1 MRQKIFDML
10 ATITGK
16 YPWLVLLCALVLT
29 AGAVG
34 LSGNLRMETRV
45 LDLLPADDPAS
56 VQYNDIINQYSS
68 ASQIMVGI
76 NGDDRKEMIAVAE
89 EIKSR
94 AGAAE
99 YTDKDTGEKKPYVK
113 RVVARADVE
122 FLSKHGLMLTKVR
135 DLENVDALY
144 QNLDMAPMLLAYND
158 FLEREYIEDSGSV
171 TEREKEDRA
180 IDGLKNIIVWL
191 EGVLQVD
198 KGETQLGAYVDRATD
213 LLTMGNPYM
222 FSDDNE
228 LLLVLVTPSIS
239 VDRTEET
246 LEGAASLRD
255 IVSEIQKEH
264 KSVNVRMTGMPVLM
278 MEEMDYVLGD
288 MGISSVV
295 SLVLVLVL
303 FVLAFRMWTSPILA
317 IINLILG
324 IIWTTGLIAIVFGR
338 LNLFTVMFAVILIGL
353 GIDFAIHLN
362 AAFSTAR
369 SRGDNVIDSLRAMY
383 RNSGPGVITGALTTA
398 AAFFALAFTGLDA
411 LVELGVVLGA
421 GIVLTMLAS
430 LTVLPA
436 MYAVHVRASQRLSKG
451 KHQKT
456 KPIRLTFPFLA
467 SLGKIIYQKPWP
479 VLIAFLMITAG
490 FGYVF
495 KDAEFEKD
503 MLEMEPEEMP
513 SVHLHREILK
523 RFELHPDFVMTI
535 SKSLEETR
543 PVVKKMKKNR
553 LVGRVDAVTEFLPS
567 EKEQKRRTR
576 LLKQISERMTAIV
589 APPQGAENANSDPDT
604 EGLLGELDRLQMNVQ
619 EIGQMAFVSVKN
631 RLHRTCERLTGGE
644 DEKFSVILGLKEQ
657 FKNLSGLDAKM
668 TAYQAAYVPVLAN
681 KMKGMANTTPIV
693 MEMLPETITERYMS
707 AEGSNL
713 VTVYASVDLWH
724 GDKMEL
730 FLDATSGAAKQVTGA
745 PILNDRLIK
754 LVGKKGTIGIFLALG
769 AIFLILLID
778 FRSLRYA
785 FLGMVPLVGGFIWMV
800 GLFVLFGWKFD
811 VSNVMA
817 LPLILG
823 IGIDDAVHILHAVK
837 RRGMKNLPD
846 ILRHTGRALLLT
858 SLTTSIAFGAIA
870 FSSHRGL
877 AGMGFLLVLGVVSCF
892 IASVVLLPA
901 VMRIFL
907 GDKTSKEQQKEAND
921 A

>member
-10 ATITGK
+10 ALMTGK
-16 YPWLVLLCALVLT
+16 HPWLVMLGALVLT
-29 AGAVG
+29 VVSLG
-34 LSGNLRMETRV
+34 LSENLRMETRV
-45 LDLLPADDPAS
+45 LDLLPADDPVA

-76 NGDDRKEMIAVAE
+76 NGDDRKEMIALAE
-89 EIKSR
+89 EIKKR
-94 AGAAE
+94 AGAAV
-99 YTDKDTGEKKPYVK
+99 YTDKDTGEKTPYIK
-113 RVVARADVE
+113 RVIARADVE
-122 FLSKHGLMLTKVR
+122 FLSEHGLMLSKVR
-135 DLENVDALY
+135 DLENVEELY
-144 QNLDMAPMLLAYND
+144 QNLDMGPMLTAYND

-180 IDGLKNIIVWL
+180 IDGLKNIITWL

-198 KGETQLGAYVDRATD
+198 KGDRQLDDYVDRATD

-228 LLLVLVTPSIS
+228 LLLVLITPAIS

-246 LEGAASLRD
+246 LDGTASLSD
-255 IVSEIQKEH
+255 IVRDIQKEH
-264 KSVNVRMTGMPVLM
+264 KSVQVRMTGMPILM
-278 MEEMDYVLGD
+278 MEEMDYVMGD

-295 SLVLVLVL
+295 SLVLVLAL
-303 FVLAFRMWTSPILA
+303 FILAFRMWTSPLLA
-317 IINLILG
+317 IVNLLLG
-324 IIWTTGLIAIVFGR
+324 IIWTSGVIAIVFGR
-338 LNLFTVMFAVILIGL
+338 LNLFTAMFAVILIGL

-369 SRGDNVIDSLRAMY
+369 SRGDNIVDSLRAMY

-411 LVELGVVLGA
+411 LIELGVVLGA
-421 GIVLTMLAS
+421 GIVLTMVAS

-436 MYAVHVRASQRLSKG
+436 MYVVHVRVSERLSKN
-451 KHQKT
+451 KALKP

-467 SLGKIIYQKPWP
+467 SLGQTIYKRPWP
-479 VLIAFLMITAG
+479 VLLVFLIITAG
-490 FGYVF
+490 FGYAF

-523 RFELHPDFVMTI
+523 RFELHPDFAMTI
-535 SKSLEETR
+535 SKSFEETR
-543 PVVKKMKKNR
+543 PIVKKMKKNR
-553 LVGRVDAVTEFLPS
+553 LVGRVDAITEYLPS
-567 EKEQKRRTR
+567 EKQQKRRTR
-576 LLKQISERMTAIV
+576 ILERIDERMTAMLE
-589 APPQGAENANSDPDT
+589 PPEDEGADRANPDT
-604 EGLLGELDRLQMNVQ
+604 KLFLGELDRLQMNVQ
-619 EIGQMAFVSVKN
+619 EIGQMAFASVKN

-657 FKNLSGLDAKM
+657 LENLSGLETKM
-668 TAYQAAYVPVLAN
+668 TAYQDAYVPVLAG
-681 KMKGMANTTPIV
+681 KMKKMANTAPIG
-693 MEMLPETITERYMS
+693 METIPENIKERYMS
-707 AEGSNL
+707 KTGNNL
-713 VTVYASVDLWH
+713 ITIYSSVDLWH
-724 GDKMEL
+724 GDKTQL
-730 FLDATSGAAKQVTGA
+730 FLDATSNASDKVTGTA
-745 PILNDRLIK
+745 ILNDRLIT
-754 LVGKKGTIGIFLALG
+754 LVGEKGTIGIFLALG
-769 AIFLILLID
+769 TIFLILLVD
-778 FRSLRYA
+778 FRSLSYA
-785 FLGMVPLVGGFIWMV
+785 VLGMVPLVGGFIWMV

-811 VSNVMA
+811 VANVEA

-837 RRGMKNLPD
+837 RRGMNNLPD

-870 FSSHRGL
+870 FSSHRGF
-877 AGMGFLLVLGVVSCF
+877 AGMGMLLVLGVVSCF

-901 VMRIFL
+901 VMRIFFK
-907 GDKTSKEQQKEAND
+907 DKTSKEQRKEATH

>member
-1 MRQKIFDML
+1 MREKIFDAL
-10 ATITGK
+10 ASITGK
-16 YPWLVLLCALVLT
+16 YPWLVLLGALVLT
-29 AGAVG
+29 VISVG

-45 LDLLPADDPAS
+45 LDLLPADDPAA
-56 VQYNDIINQYSS
+56 VQYNDIIAQYSS

-76 NGDDRKEMIAVAE
+76 NGEDRKEMIAVAE
-89 EIKSR
+89 KIKER
-94 AGAAE
+94 AGAAV
-99 YTDKDTGEKKPYVK
+99 YTDKDAGLKKPYVK

-122 FLSKHGLMLTKVR
+122 FLSNHGLMLTKVR
-135 DLENVDALY
+135 DLENVEELNQD
-144 QNLDMAPMLLAYND
+144 LDMAPMLAAYND

-180 IDGLKNIIVWL
+180 IDGLKNIITWL
-191 EGVLQVD
+191 EGVLRVD
-198 KGETQLGAYVDRATD
+198 KGDRQLEAYADHATD

-228 LLLVLVTPSIS
+228 LLLVLVTPAIS
-239 VDRTEET
+239 VDKTEET
-246 LEGAASLRD
+246 LEGTDSFRQ
-255 IVSEIQKEH
+255 IVNKIGKEH

-278 MEEMDYVLGD
+278 LEEMDYVLGD

-295 SLVLVLVL
+295 SLVLVLAL
-303 FVLAFRMWTSPILA
+303 FVLAFRMWTSPLLA
-317 IINLILG
+317 IVNLIIG
-324 IIWTTGLIAIVFGR
+324 IMWTGGLIAIVFGR
-338 LNLFTVMFAVILIGL
+338 LNLFTTMFAVILIGL

-369 SRGDNVIDSLRAMY
+369 SRGDNIFDSLRAMY

-411 LVELGVVLGA
+411 LTELGVVLGS
-421 GIVLTMLAS
+421 GIVFTMAAS
-430 LTVLPA
+430 LIVLPA
-436 MYAVHVRASQRLSKG
+436 MYVVHVRVSERLARGRELKP
-451 KHQKT
+451 

-467 SLGKIIYQKPWP
+467 SLGQAIYRRPWS
-479 VLIAFLMITAG
+479 VLSLFLLITVAL
-490 FGYVF
+490 GYGF

-513 SVHLHREILK
+513 SVLLHREILK

-535 SKSLEETR
+535 STSFEETR
-543 PVVKKMKKNR
+543 PTVKKMKKNR
-553 LVGRVDAVTEFLPS
+553 LVGRVDAITEFLPS
-567 EKEQKRRTR
+567 EKEQKKRGRILQR
-576 LLKQISERMTAIV
+576 IDARMAELLM
-589 APPQGAENANSDPDT
+589 PPGHGKTPPSGPDT
-604 EGLLGELDRLQMNVQ
+604 ALLFSELDRLQMNVQ

-644 DEKFSVILGLKEQ
+644 NEKFSIIIGLKEQ
-657 FKNLSGLDAKM
+657 LKNLSGLESTI
-668 TAYQAAYVPVLAN
+668 TAYQEAYVPLLAT
-681 KMKGMANTTPIV
+681 KMRKMANTAPIG
-693 MEMLPETITERYMS
+693 METLPETITERYMS

-713 VTVYASVDLWH
+713 VTIYSAVDLWH
-724 GDKMEL
+724 GDKMDL
-730 FLDATSGAAKQVTGA
+730 FMDATAGAAENVTGS

-754 LVGKKGTIGIFLALG
+754 LVGEKGTIGLFLALG
-769 AIFLILLID
+769 TIFLILLID
-778 FRSLRYA
+778 FRSFSYA
-785 FLGMVPLVGGFIWMV
+785 LLGMVPLVGGFIWMV
-800 GLFVLFGWKFD
+800 GGFVLLGWKFD
-811 VSNVMA
+811 VANVEA

-870 FSSHRGL
+870 FSSHRGF

-907 GDKTSKEQQKEAND
+907 KDKTSKAQSKEARH